1 MTKKLFLADYIKSL
15 YTVDGNN
22 YLYLHDGQGS
32 YTNASQEAEDN
43 SYRYAGASD
52 EVNNYVCFGSDTEI
66 CSEDNLYRI
75 IEVFD
80 NKTKLIKADYDDQ
93 NLMGTDGKY
102 KNYTYYDAW
111 VNLTDT
117 YYKGVK
123 DITKL
128 NLYVTGSSYWSDSQL
143 NTINLNYNF
152 LNTFT
157 EDWKNKISSENWI
170 IGGNSIDNIIQFS
183 IKNVYLNEIVNPTE
197 NVVYNTKIGLI
208 YISDYG
214 YAASPENWTTILSN
228 YNNDTNR
235 NNNWMY
241 MGLREWSITR
251 CAVQMTSTGFVLEE
265 AGNIGNNNIDDITFR
280 ASSLVRPV
288 FYLNSDVEY
297 VSGTGTQSD
306 PIRIN

>member
-1 MTKKLFLADYIKSL
+1 M
-15 YTVDGNN
+15 
-22 YLYLHDGQGS
+22 
-32 YTNASQEAEDN
+32 
-43 SYRYAGASD
+43 
-52 EVNNYVCFGSDTEI
+52 
-66 CSEDNLYRI
+66 
-75 IEVFD
+75 
-80 NKTKLIKADYDDQ
+80 
-93 NLMGTDGKY
+93 
-102 KNYTYYDAW
+102 
-111 VNLTDT
+111 
-117 YYKGVK
+117 
-123 DITKL
+123 
-128 NLYVTGSSYWSDSQL
+128 

-280 ASSLVRPV
+280 AGSLVRPV

-297 VSGTGTQSD
+297 VSGTGTQSG